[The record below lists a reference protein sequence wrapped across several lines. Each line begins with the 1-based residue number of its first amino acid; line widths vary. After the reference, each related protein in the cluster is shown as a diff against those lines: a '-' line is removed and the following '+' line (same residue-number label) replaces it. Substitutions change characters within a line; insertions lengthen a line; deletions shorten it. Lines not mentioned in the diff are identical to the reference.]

1 MKGRDDHN
9 NTKDD
14 LPTVRRQPLGK
25 SSNPDKDSSFQLL
38 EQAYQPYFQANYHN
52 KEIQFITILLYK
64 CHRT

>member
-14 LPTVRRQPLGK
+14 LPTVRQPLGK
-25 SSNPDKDSSFQLL
+25 WSNPDKDSSFQLL